1 MGSKLFKK
9 LAPPG
14 MAKQMTPNSSLLK
27 AGPIGGLMGGMAQN
41 PMMMQQDTPMAG
53 KSSKPGSNSSSGK
66 SGKPG
71 GSGTPVQKFQQ
82 PQAPQPRQWQMT
94 GPNDAPYDP
103 NP

>member
-14 MAKQMTPNSSLLK
+14 MAKKLEPPSTKSLLN
-27 AGPIGGLMGGMAQN
+27 AGPMGGLLGGMFQQ
-41 PMMMQQDTPMAG
+41 PQMMMQSAPMAG
-53 KSSKPGSNSSSGK
+53 KSSKGG

-71 GSGTPVQKFQQ
+71 GSSGSAQRFQQ
-82 PQAPQPRQWQMT
+82 PQAPQPRQWERT
-94 GPNDAPYDP
+94 GPNDVPYDP